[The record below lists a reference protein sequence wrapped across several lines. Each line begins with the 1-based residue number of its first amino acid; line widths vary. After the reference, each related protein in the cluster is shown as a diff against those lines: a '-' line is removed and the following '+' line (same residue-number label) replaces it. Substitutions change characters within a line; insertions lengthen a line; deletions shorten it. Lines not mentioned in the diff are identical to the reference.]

1 MISLAIPGISD
12 FHWSHLV
19 LDVNGTLTI
28 DGSLLTGVPER
39 LRALSSQ
46 VAVHL
51 LTADTRGTAC
61 ELARDLGVDWKR
73 VHPGREAEQ
82 KRAHVQALGAER
94 VIAIGNGNNDAM
106 MLSAASLGIV
116 VVGQEGAAI
125 RALLS
130 ADVVVRDVVDGLDL
144 LLDPIRLLSTLRC

>member
-28 DGSLLTGVPER
+28 DGSLLPGVPER

-61 ELARDLGVDWKR
+61 ELARDLGVDSKR
-73 VHPGREAEQ
+73 VYPGREAEQ